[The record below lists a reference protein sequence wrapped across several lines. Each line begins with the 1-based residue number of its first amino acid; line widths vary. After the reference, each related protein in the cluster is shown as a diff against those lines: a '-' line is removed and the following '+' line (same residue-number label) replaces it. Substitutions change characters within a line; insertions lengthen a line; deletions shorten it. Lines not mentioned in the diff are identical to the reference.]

1 MTVEAEQEKDAHTQL
16 RDDGE
21 IMQMSETRLALL
33 SLLSWG
39 KWQEQWL
46 EYSLTR
52 NASREKIL
60 AEKCFVC

>member
-33 SLLSWG
+33 SLLS
-39 KWQEQWL
+39 
-46 EYSLTR
+46 
-52 NASREKIL
+52 
-60 AEKCFVC
+60 